1 MSSEERAELRGA
13 TLEGRYRVGA
23 PIGVGGT
30 GIVFAGTRLNDGH
43 SVVIKTLR
51 PIYAHNADLCRR
63 LIREREVSQRV
74 AHPAIVPV
82 TDQGQLHDGSPYLVM
97 ERVHGE
103 PLNRLLRRS
112 GPLGVAEM
120 LAITRRLCDV
130 LHRAHAYGYVHR
142 DVKPEHI
149 VLDRTAE
156 GDLKLWLLDFGVCA
170 SATAPPDERE
180 RERGRVF
187 GTPSYVSPE
196 QASGDPD
203 VDARADIFGLGVC
216 VFEALSGRLPFSGS
230 TVTNLLRRIIRE
242 DAPRLGLVAPH
253 VSREVDY
260 VVAQMLARDRHR
272 RLSTARHVMRAL
284 APLVPRQRQ
293 LERQLAA
300 RIHRGAL
307 GTTGATEQATAPAA
321 DAPAAEAE
329 QGMRVLAAA
338 LGL

>member
-13 TLEGRYRVGA
+13 TLGGRYRVGA
-23 PIGVGGT
+23 RIGVGGT
-30 GIVFAGTRLNDGH
+30 GVVFAGTRLSDGH
-43 SVVIKTLR
+43 PVVVKTLR
-51 PIYAHNADLCRR
+51 PVFAHNADLCRR
-63 LIREREVSQRV
+63 LVREREVAQRV
-74 AHPAIVPV
+74 AHPAIVPI
-82 TDQGQLHDGSPYLVM
+82 TDQGQLNDGSPFLVM

-103 PLNRLLRRS
+103 PLSRLLRRS
-112 GPLGVAEM
+112 GSLGVAET
-120 LAITRRLCDV
+120 LAIARRVCDV
-130 LHRAHAYGYVHR
+130 LHRAHSHGYVHR

-149 VLDRTAE
+149 VLDRTDGGE
-156 GDLKLWLLDFGVCA
+156 LKLWLLDFGVCA

-216 VFEALSGRLPFSGS
+216 LFEALSGRLPFSGS

-253 VSREVDY
+253 VDREVDF
-260 VVAQMLARDRHR
+260 VVSQMLARDKRR
-272 RLSTARHVMRAL
+272 RLATARHVMRAF

-293 LERQLAA
+293 AERQLAA
-300 RIHRGAL
+300 RLQRGAL
-307 GTTGATEQATAPAA
+307 GREATTEVATAPAA
-321 DAPAAEAE
+321 NPAAARANH
-329 QGMRVLAAA
+329 GMRVLAAA